1 MNFGNPE
8 KPEIMGEFA
17 CAVEGMRE
25 ACLALD
31 YPVVSGNVSLYNE
44 TSGNAIWPAP
54 VIGGVGLIADAGRAV
69 DLALKRDGNA
79 LILIGETR
87 GHLGA
92 SLYLREIEGREEG
105 PPPPVDLAAERR
117 NGDFVRAM
125 IEAGQVAA
133 CHDVA
138 DGGLLVALAEMAMG
152 GGLGAALDPA
162 PREGPLNAWLFGED
176 QARYLIETCDPDALL
191 AAAANRGICAQ
202 RIGAVGG
209 AALTVSGAGAISVA
223 ELRAANE
230 AWLPGYMQ
238 S

>member
-1 MNFGNPE
+1 
-8 KPEIMGEFA
+8 
-17 CAVEGMRE
+17 
-25 ACLALD
+25 
-31 YPVVSGNVSLYNE
+31 
-44 TSGNAIWPAP
+44 
-54 VIGGVGLIADAGRAV
+54 
-69 DLALKRDGNA
+69 
-79 LILIGETR
+79 
-87 GHLGA
+87 
-92 SLYLREIEGREEG
+92 
-105 PPPPVDLAAERR
+105 
-117 NGDFVRAM
+117 M

-138 DGGLLVALAEMAMG
+138 DGGLLVALAEMAMA

-176 QARYLIETCDPDALL
+176 QARYLIETGDPDALL